1 MRQRLKGRNS
11 VSACDVDAAQQVS
24 QQASKQPSSD
34 TEKVSPA
41 PVQDGPLVSFDAG
54 QQNVLDNQ
62 LGVKVQEEPAAV
74 SDRAPRSDVQDA
86 ETKTFCGR
94 SLDEVM
100 VLNICGFCKTD
111 PSHTRHWHG
120 SDGCRQRQHTCAISA
135 CGVL

>member
-62 LGVKVQEEPAAV
+62 LGVKVQEQP
-74 SDRAPRSDVQDA
+74 QFQ
-86 ETKTFCGR
+86 TGR
-94 SLDEVM
+94 
-100 VLNICGFCKTD
+100 
-111 PSHTRHWHG
+111 HTRT
-120 SDGCRQRQHTCAISA
+120 SKMPRQKPFVVA
-135 CGVL
+135 V